1 VKNNDLAP
9 QTRRTKG
16 VPMKFLI
23 RSPLLLLLLLV
34 ALVSAFGALAAPVH
48 APDIALTAGP
58 CYAPDT
64 AYAIAK
70 VDMLAPDMVL
80 TAAAVLEAQQ
90 LQSEHYYFDSALTRE
105 THYVKTPAVVRL
117 WRERERAYRSRVVP
131 TRRLFRVTPARLAG

>member
-1 VKNNDLAP
+1 MK
-9 QTRRTKG
+9 RRT
-16 VPMKFLI
+16 MFLAMF
-23 RSPLLLLLLLV
+23 LV
-34 ALVSAFGALAAPVH
+34 VMTAVCAVGAFAAPGS
-48 APDIALTAGP
+48 PGNLALTAGP
-58 CYAPDT
+58 CYVPDT

-70 VDMLAPDMVL
+70 VDLLAPNIVL

-131 TRRLFRVTPARLAG
+131 TGPLFRVTPARLAG